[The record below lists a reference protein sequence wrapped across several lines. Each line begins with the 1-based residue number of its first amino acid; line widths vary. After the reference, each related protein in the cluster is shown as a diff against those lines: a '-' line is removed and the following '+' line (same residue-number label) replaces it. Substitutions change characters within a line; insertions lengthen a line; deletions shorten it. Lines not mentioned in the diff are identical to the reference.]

1 MFKLIFPVQFQ
12 KLKMESNSNLIKSET
27 FRVHDGVVRFE
38 WTIKDFKGFLGYPI
52 TIRSSSFEIKTT
64 AQPTKVRSF
73 HLEMEIPTKAFKMN
87 CPVFLINESGENLSA
102 EVALESYS
110 PRKRVPT
117 HFAYVEASL
126 ANSGVVQ
133 MSNER
138 QKVLTVS
145 LPAIH
150 FPNQS
155 ETYFPGFVTIEIK
168 VTLCQFETRIVSK

>member
-1 MFKLIFPVQFQ
+1 MAA
-12 KLKMESNSNLIKSET
+12 NSNLIESET
-27 FRVHDGVVRFE
+27 FRIHDGVVRFK

-73 HLEMEIPTKAFKMN
+73 HLEMEIPTKAYKMN
-87 CPVFLINESGENLSA
+87 CPVFLVNESGENLSA

-110 PRKRVPT
+110 PRKRVSS
-117 HFAYVEASL
+117 HCAYVEASL
-126 ANSGVVQ
+126 TTSGVVQ

-150 FPNQS
+150 AISSKKYYPD
-155 ETYFPGFVTIEIK
+155 FVTIEIK
-168 VTLCQFETRIVSK
+168 VTLCQVETRIVSK